1 MASRQ
6 RSAAGSPA
14 DNGAVLAA
22 LRTGPFEVALRTA
35 IEARGLPLERLR
47 SHLATNGLRIAVT
60 TLSYWQRGLRRPER
74 PESLQVVA
82 ALETILGLPAH
93 SLTVLLGPP
102 RPRGA
107 AVRAPRGPHPYP
119 HPYPEMVHTPGDLT
133 GLLAE
138 LNSPAAGKLQ
148 VVTEHTTATLGPRRE
163 LALVSSM
170 VAVRARQ
177 DGVDRALLIYDCDEG
192 MDESAVEVL
201 AGDSC
206 RLGRVRRDRPA
217 RVVLAELLF
226 DRSLHRC
233 ETQVFSFEIRPHS
246 EVPCHRHITA
256 FRLPADQYVLRVRFD
271 PAELPVQ
278 CQWFTA
284 RDSEGPDDTTV
295 DLTLDSH
302 HLAHVVATGIGPGV
316 AGMRWSWV

>member
-6 RSAAGSPA
+6 KPPSGAVPE
-14 DNGAVLAA
+14 DGAVLAA
-22 LRTGPFEVALRTA
+22 LRNGPFDVALRTA

-47 SHLATNGLRIAVT
+47 SRLAESGLRIAVT

-74 PESLQVVA
+74 PESLRVVA
-82 ALETILGLPAH
+82 ALEEILGLPPR

-107 AVRAPRGPHPYP
+107 AARAPRPPRPYP
-119 HPYPEMVHTPGDLT
+119 QIVRTPGDLD
-133 GLLAE
+133 GLLAA
-138 LNSPAAGKLQ
+138 LDSPAAGKLQ
-148 VVTEHTTATLGPRRE
+148 VVTEYATVTVGPHHE
-163 LALVSSM
+163 LAALSSM
-170 VAVRARQ
+170 LAIRARQ
-177 DGVDRALLIYDCDEG
+177 DGVDRALVIYDCDEG
-192 MDESAVEVL
+192 VDQDAVEIL

-206 RLGRVRRDRPA
+206 RLGRVRRDPEA

-226 DRSLHRC
+226 DRSLHC
-233 ETQVFSFEIRPHS
+233 SETQVFSFEVRPHS
-246 EVPCHRHITA
+246 DAECCRYRAA
-256 FRLPADQYVLRVRFD
+256 FRFPADHYVLRVRFD

-284 RDSEGPDDTTV
+284 RDSDGPADGTA

-302 HLAHVVATGIGPGV
+302 HLAHVVAAALGPGA
-316 AGMRWSWV
+316 AGIRWAWT